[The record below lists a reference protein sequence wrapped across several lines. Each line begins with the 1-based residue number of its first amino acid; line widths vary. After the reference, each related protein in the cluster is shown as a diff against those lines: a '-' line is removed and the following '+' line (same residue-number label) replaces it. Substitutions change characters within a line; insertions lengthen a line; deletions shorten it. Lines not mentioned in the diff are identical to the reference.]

1 MKKKYN
7 NIIYAIVLIISL
19 LIAIFLIK
27 YLYSTSIFVSEGFN
41 NNINNDKNKNLIE
54 HNIFCFW
61 TGDNKMSFNRL
72 ESLENLKKVSECNVI
87 LVTKSEIPK
96 YILKEEPLHPAFEYL
111 SETHKADYLRT
122 YFMHFYGGGYSD
134 IKKTTGSWKN
144 AFDNLLKSDDI
155 WMVGYKEVNGGVA
168 YQPLA
173 KEWKKLIGNGAYI
186 CKPQTPLTKEW
197 YLEMIRLLD
206 SKLELLRKNPAKNPQ
221 DSADNKSVSKY
232 PIEWNEMLGRIFH
245 RVSYKYKEKLSQ
257 ELPISIFK
265 DYR

>member
-1 MKKKYN
+1 
-7 NIIYAIVLIISL
+7 
-19 LIAIFLIK
+19 
-27 YLYSTSIFVSEGFN
+27 
-41 NNINNDKNKNLIE
+41 
-54 HNIFCFW
+54 
-61 TGDNKMSFNRL
+61 
-72 ESLENLKKVSECNVI
+72 
-87 LVTKSEIPK
+87 
-96 YILKEEPLHPAFEYL
+96 
-111 SETHKADYLRT
+111 
-122 YFMHFYGGGYSD
+122 
-134 IKKTTGSWKN
+134 
-144 AFDNLLKSDDI
+144 
-155 WMVGYKEVNGGVA
+155 MVGYKEVNGGVA

-173 KEWKKLIGNGAYI
+173 KEWDKLIGNGAYI

-221 DSADNKSVSKY
+221 DSADNKSGSNY